1 MRRTMKVL
9 SAILSAGLALMG
21 ALTMSLPA
29 PASGTT
35 IGPKQHFA
43 GLVNGKRTN
52 VVIRVVCPGP
62 AGGRRT
68 GPPAGGQS
76 VSIERVRSGRGY
88 TGSSAHEIWVKFGAD
103 SRHVVGFTS
112 YGVRKTI
119 PRALQLPCR
128 GTGKVTFTT
137 CFGTQPCSATAQDDH
152 VRVTYEN
159 IAV

>member
-1 MRRTMKVL
+1 MI
-9 SAILSAGLALMG
+9 SATLATGSALMV

-29 PASGTT
+29 PAGGTT

-43 GLVNGKRTN
+43 GLVNGKRAN
-52 VVIRVVCPGP
+52 AVIRVVCPGP

-76 VSIERVRSGRGY
+76 VTIDPVRSGGRY
-88 TGSSAHEIWVKFGAD
+88 TGSSAHEIWVEFGAD
-103 SRHVVGFTS
+103 KRHVVGFTS

-119 PRALQLPCR
+119 PRALQLPCG
-128 GTGKVTFTT
+128 GTGRVTFTT
-137 CFGTQPCSATAQDDH
+137 CFGTQPCSATARDDH